1 MLSTNNDQLSLY
13 NKNGYQL
20 KLLIRNVES
29 PNSYSIKIPKVI
41 NVDDPI
47 AVLSLFKRVENALIK
62 KGRIKTVGQFINKTD
77 SEIER
82 IPNIGPK
89 ILSYLKQVKT
99 LIVEHAELIN
109 STAIESIH
117 ESNENG
123 HISSEYI
130 IQDANRTNTIKELQ
144 VKNQQIIGNLL
155 EQCNSTRSLDVII
168 RRYGLR
174 GGDRETLEEIGQLY
188 EVTRERIRQIQVK
201 SLTRMRNINKN
212 IVNNLT
218 KLLEDC
224 LYNAGGL
231 ITEEEADKLIPRV
244 FEDKE
249 NDGSAMMDL
258 FTELD
263 LIQSTKIG
271 DATIYSPLFGKIELI
286 ELVESI
292 INITKNENIGVSLSE
307 IKTKLK
313 ILNKIND
320 LRFDQDYFILKYC
333 WVDPRIEEVK
343 VLNSNEIYFR
353 HYTSGNFPTE
363 GWRSMITRILNAEQ
377 SPLHFTEITSRLND
391 MISEPNRKIEVR
403 RVLSLLIESKTFAH
417 VGIRGTYGL
426 TSWGLRKETMPELIE
441 ECMKKAGFPLH
452 WRQIYNYISKYKETK
467 HTNLIANLENNNR
480 FIRTDKGVYWLKS
493 ESLSKTDV
501 GL

>member
-201 SLTRMRNINKN
+201 N
-212 IVNNLT
+212 
-218 KLLEDC
+218 
-224 LYNAGGL
+224 
-231 ITEEEADKLIPRV
+231 EEHK
-244 FEDKE
+244 
-249 NDGSAMMDL
+249 
-258 FTELD
+258 
-263 LIQSTKIG
+263 Q
-271 DATIYSPLFGKIELI
+271 
-286 ELVESI
+286 
-292 INITKNENIGVSLSE
+292 
-307 IKTKLK
+307 
-313 ILNKIND
+313 
-320 LRFDQDYFILKYC
+320 KY
-333 WVDPRIEEVK
+333 R
-343 VLNSNEIYFR
+343 
-353 HYTSGNFPTE
+353 
-363 GWRSMITRILNAEQ
+363 
-377 SPLHFTEITSRLND
+377 
-391 MISEPNRKIEVR
+391 
-403 RVLSLLIESKTFAH
+403 
-417 VGIRGTYGL
+417 
-426 TSWGLRKETMPELIE
+426 
-441 ECMKKAGFPLH
+441 
-452 WRQIYNYISKYKETK
+452 
-467 HTNLIANLENNNR
+467 
-480 FIRTDKGVYWLKS
+480 
-493 ESLSKTDV
+493 
-501 GL
+501 

>member
-1 MLSTNNDQLSLY
+1 
-13 NKNGYQL
+13 
-20 KLLIRNVES
+20 
-29 PNSYSIKIPKVI
+29 
-41 NVDDPI
+41 
-47 AVLSLFKRVENALIK
+47 
-62 KGRIKTVGQFINKTD
+62 
-77 SEIER
+77 
-82 IPNIGPK
+82 
-89 ILSYLKQVKT
+89 
-99 LIVEHAELIN
+99 
-109 STAIESIH
+109 
-117 ESNENG
+117 
-123 HISSEYI
+123 
-130 IQDANRTNTIKELQ
+130 
-144 VKNQQIIGNLL
+144 
-155 EQCNSTRSLDVII
+155 
-168 RRYGLR
+168 
-174 GGDRETLEEIGQLY
+174 
-188 EVTRERIRQIQVK
+188 
-201 SLTRMRNINKN
+201 MRNINKN